1 MDVVAGLVAVPAS
14 IYGIGWYLYVKF
26 HILEPEFERM
36 WPWALFLSAVPA
48 LLALTLLVPGLHHGS
63 IIAGVLCIV
72 ATTVQIRIF
81 NLTHVP
87 YSADE

>member
-1 MDVVAGLVAVPAS
+1 MVAGLVAVPAS

-26 HILEPEFERM
+26 HILEREFERM
-36 WPWALFLSAVPA
+36 WPWALLFSLPA
-48 LLALTLLVPGLHHGS
+48 AFLALGML
-63 IIAGVLCIV
+63 IAGELLTSICAGVFCIV

-81 NLTHVP
+81 NRTHVP